1 MREKLNS
8 NPMAQLAVIGVLL
21 AAAALMLM
29 KTMGGG
35 AEGEGATA
43 ASTAPPPAAPAGTA
57 TTPAPPTAT
66 AAPAA
71 TTAATT
77 GLAAPV
83 PTTAPVV
90 PDPPPLPDEVV
101 AAHESGAT
109 VVVLIVHPSA
119 PEDRYLERA
128 VLGLG
133 GPGVSVFVAPARQI
147 AHFASIT
154 QGVNVDRVPALIV
167 IKPKSVSSGQPEA
180 IVRYGFRNPESVVQ
194 AVKDAVYKGP
204 SKTYAPE

>member
-21 AAAALMLM
+21 AAAALMMM

-35 AEGEGATA
+35 GSSSE
-43 ASTAPPPAAPAGTA
+43 ASTAPAPAASGSATA
-57 TTPAPPTAT
+57 TTASAAAPVATGAPTA
-66 AAPAA
+66 
-71 TTAATT
+71 
-77 GLAAPV
+77 V

-90 PDPPPLPDEVV
+90 PDPPPLPDDVV

-119 PEDRYLERA
+119 PEDKEVEQA
-128 VLGLG
+128 VRGLG
-133 GPGVSVFVAPARQI
+133 EPGVTVFVVPARDI

-154 QGVNVDRVPALIV
+154 QSINVDRVPALIV
-167 IKPKSVSSGQPEA
+167 IKPKSVSGGQPEA

-194 AVKDAVYKGP
+194 AVKDAVYKGEP
-204 SKTYAPE
+204 ETYSPE